1 MYMNFYGKKIAITV
15 VEVESLFAEFDADD
29 FSFESIFVFVLSDLV
44 EIRIVVHQ

>member
-1 MYMNFYGKKIAITV
+1 MEKSSEK

-44 EIRIVVHQ
+44 EIRIIVHQ

>member
-1 MYMNFYGKKIAITV
+1 MNFYGKKLQL

-29 FSFESIFVFVLSDLV
+29 FPFESIFVFVLSDLI